1 MTDSRHTFALTIAM
15 ASALVIPGA
24 AAAQQEMTAAALPL
38 QFSAV
43 LDCRAIKADEER
55 LACYDRTVAALDSAR
70 AAKEIFVADKAQI
83 QETKRGLFGYAMP
96 KVPVLGDEDSEQI
109 NEITARVSASRNDAN
124 GRFILQLDNG
134 SRWRQI
140 ETVDMR
146 TPRTGDSIVIKRAAL
161 GSYMAKINNQ
171 RAFRVQ
177 RLTD

>member
-1 MTDSRHTFALTIAM
+1 MTDSHPIFVLAM
-15 ASALVIPGA
+15 VSALAIAGP
-24 AAAQQEMTAAALPL
+24 AAAQQATSTPLPP

-43 LDCRAIKADEER
+43 LDCRAIKANEER
-55 LACYDRTVAALDSAR
+55 LACYDRTVTALDSAR
-70 AAKEIFVADKAQI
+70 ASKEIFVADKAQI
-83 QETKRGLFGYAMP
+83 QETKRGLFGYTMP
-96 KVPVLGDEDSEQI
+96 NVPVLGDDDSEQI
-109 NEITARVSASRNDAN
+109 NEITAKVAVSRNDAN

-146 TPRTGDSIVIKRAAL
+146 TPRAGDSIVIKRAAL

-177 RLTD
+177 RLAD